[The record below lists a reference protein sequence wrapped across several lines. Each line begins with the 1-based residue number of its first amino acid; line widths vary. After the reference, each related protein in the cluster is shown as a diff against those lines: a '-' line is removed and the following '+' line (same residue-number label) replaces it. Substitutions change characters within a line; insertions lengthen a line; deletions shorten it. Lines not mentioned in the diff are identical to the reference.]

1 MSGLETAIRNALERS
16 DRSNAETRARI
27 YQSAR
32 QALETG
38 LQKQGI
44 EDGNVIAQQRHRLEA
59 VIHAIETEER
69 AALRT
74 RQPAP
79 PVVSLDD
86 AARARGAAQPRV
98 EPQVR
103 SQPPAQAQPQPQ
115 TQTPP
120 QNQPQAPATGR
131 REPGFAADAPRQAA
145 SDGGLGGLG
154 GLRADRD
161 GPVVSTRAAA
171 ESTADAGE
179 AAGLAPTVRG
189 DTRKRR
195 RKRSRFLSFTMVVL
209 TLAAAV
215 GAAAWW
221 VQTNDLLK
229 SAAERDTNV
238 ANPPASVASEN
249 FDGAAGLQTLGA
261 QQGFTG
267 DWVEVFKPTETG
279 AIAPGAQAKVEPVDD
294 EGGRRVLLTSQ
305 VADAAG
311 DITIEIPA
319 AVLAELSGK
328 TSTLALTVQA
338 EPGKTTEFAVECNF
352 SSLGECG
359 RYRFTVHDER
369 IDMLFKVTFDRSLA
383 PSSPGQIVIN
393 SDITGEGNSL
403 NLYAIRVLPGQ

>member
-16 DRSNAETRARI
+16 DRTNAETRARI

-103 SQPPAQAQPQPQ
+103 SQPQTQAQPQPQ

-120 QNQPQAPATGR
+120 QSQPQAPATGR

-215 GAAAWW
+215 GAAVWW

-238 ANPPASVASEN
+238 ANPPASVASES

-319 AVLAELSGK
+319 VVLAELSGK

>member
-16 DRSNAETRARI
+16 DRANAETRARI

-79 PVVSLDD
+79 PVVGLDD
-86 AARARGAAQPRV
+86 AARAARGPAQPRV

-103 SQPPAQAQPQPQ
+103 SQPQTQAQPQPQ

-120 QNQPQAPATGR
+120 QSQPQTPAAGR
-131 REPGFAADAPRQAA
+131 REPGFAADAPRQAVN
-145 SDGGLGGLG
+145 DGGLGGL
-154 GLRADRD
+154 RVDRD

-171 ESTADAGE
+171 ESTTNAGE
-179 AAGLAPTVRG
+179 AASAAPAVRG

-195 RKRSRFLSFTMVVL
+195 RKRSRFLSFTMVVV

-215 GAAAWW
+215 GAAVWW

-238 ANPPASVASEN
+238 ANPPASVASED
-249 FDGAAGLQTLGA
+249 FDGAAGLRTLGA

-267 DWVEVFKPTETG
+267 DWVEVFTPTETG

-294 EGGRRVLLTSQ
+294 EGGRRVQLTSA
-305 VADAAG
+305 VGDAEG

-319 AVLAELSGK
+319 TVLAELSGK

-338 EPGKTTEFAVECNF
+338 QPGKTTEFAVECNF

-359 RYRFTVHDER
+359 RHRFTVHDER
-369 IDMLFKVTFDRSLA
+369 LDMLFKITFDRSLA
-383 PSSPGQIVIN
+383 PNSPGQIVIN
-393 SDITGEGNSL
+393 SDISGEGKSL
-403 NLYAIRVLPGQ
+403 SLYAIRVLPGQ

>member
-16 DRSNAETRARI
+16 DRANAETRARI

-44 EDGNVIAQQRHRLEA
+44 EDVNVIAQQRHRLEA

-79 PVVSLDD
+79 PVASLDD
-86 AARARGAAQPRV
+86 AARARGPVQPRV

-103 SQPPAQAQPQPQ
+103 SQPQTQAQPQPQ
-115 TQTPP
+115 AETPP
-120 QNQPQAPATGR
+120 QNQPQAPAAGR

-145 SDGGLGGLG
+145 SDGGLG

-171 ESTADAGE
+171 ESTANAGE
-179 AAGLAPTVRG
+179 AASLAPAVRG

-195 RKRSRFLSFTMVVL
+195 RKRSRLLSFTMVVL

-238 ANPPASVASEN
+238 ANPPASVASED
-249 FDGAAGLQTLGA
+249 FDGAAGLRTLGA

-267 DWVEVFKPTETG
+267 DWVEVFTPTETG

-294 EGGRRVLLTSQ
+294 EGGRRVQLTSA
-305 VADAAG
+305 VADTEG
-311 DITIEIPA
+311 DVTIEIPA
-319 AVLAELSGK
+319 TVLAELSGK

-359 RYRFTVHDER
+359 RHRFTVHDER
-369 IDMLFKVTFDRSLA
+369 LDMLFKITFDRSLA
-383 PSSPGQIVIN
+383 PNSPGQIVIN
-393 SDITGEGNSL
+393 SDISGEGKSL
-403 NLYAIRVLPGQ
+403 SLYAIRVLPGQ

>member
-16 DRSNAETRARI
+16 DRTNAETRARI